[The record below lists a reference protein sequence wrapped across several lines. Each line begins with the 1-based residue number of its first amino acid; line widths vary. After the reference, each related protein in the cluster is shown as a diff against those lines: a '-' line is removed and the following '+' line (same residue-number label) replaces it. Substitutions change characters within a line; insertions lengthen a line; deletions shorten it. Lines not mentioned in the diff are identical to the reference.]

1 MSTALDRR
9 RHLSLMRASLLMA
22 ALSLSWPG
30 WAQWLSTGGPL
41 GGLGYDVRIHP
52 QNKNA
57 MYVTDNYA
65 GVVVSSDAGATWSA
79 SNQGISVRAGPTSNA
94 YPIFSLTVDHN
105 NPNILWA
112 GTNGEGGQYGVFKS
126 TDGGATWN
134 LKTNGI
140 TASPYGIVFR
150 GFTVQT
156 GSSDTVYAMAELP
169 SAVQGR
175 EFNRVQG
182 RVFKTTDGGSSW
194 TQLWQGDNLARYLI
208 IDPTDSRTLYLSTGI
223 FDREAYNSDCAS
235 AVPGG
240 VGVMKSSD
248 GGVTWSPSNDGL
260 TNLYVGSLRM
270 HPTQHLLLFAAV
282 GNNACS
288 GGFENN
294 QQGGLFR
301 SADGGAHWSKVIAND
316 ILTTVNFAPANPDIV
331 YAGSAAVFY
340 RSSDGGLNWTSYS
353 KPGGNSWGP
362 TGVRAGV
369 PIDVTVDP
377 SDVDL
382 LYANNYGGGVFRSG
396 DGARTWAIWSK
407 GYSGAQVHAVHVPA
421 ASVPQVLAIGRSGPF
436 RSTNYGGDWTGIGTG
451 QADFAEWNT
460 LVTDPRNADIILM
473 ADEHQGKIMRS
484 TDAGASFTVVLTQ
497 PQSNAANVATRQGFK
512 TLAVAPSSPDV
523 IYAGLARERG
533 TLEQGGTPAGR
544 VLYKS
549 TNGGASFVAA
559 GAALDGRNVR
569 KLIVHPTL
577 AGTLWA
583 ATSGGIYK
591 SSDGGSTWSSLGLVG
606 RNITALALVSAGN
619 TLVAGEKE
627 AGIWTSEDGGTTW
640 SGPSSVGFNNAN
652 PYVMAL
658 SFKDGATLY
667 AADYYSGTYSSTDHG
682 RSWTPF
688 PDSAM
693 SGLSVRAAKDI
704 VARNG
709 LVYAATE
716 GGGVFRYGTP
726 PTVASL
732 AQGWN
737 LLGNGSL
744 AALDVA
750 ASFGDASQVSAVWK
764 WVAASANWAFYSP
777 TQSDGGAAYA
787 AAHGFET
794 LSTINGGEGFWVYAK
809 LAFTAALPSGT
820 AIASS
825 SFATMSSGWHLIAI
839 GDNSTPRAFNAAL
852 SATPPTAG
860 QIPINLTTLWAWS
873 AEQQRW
879 YFYAPNLEANG
890 SLSSYISSKGYLDFG
905 STRTLDGSSG
915 FWVNKP

>member
-1 MSTALDRR
+1 MATVADRK
-9 RHLSLMRASLLMA
+9 M
-22 ALSLSWPG
+22 PG
-30 WAQWLSTGGPL
+30 WLTAAVLLLAQGLAAPASAQWQSTGGPL

-52 QNKNA
+52 QNKNT

-65 GVVVSSDAGATWSA
+65 GVVVSSDAGANWRA
-79 SNQGISVRAGPTSNA
+79 SNQGISVRAGATGNA
-94 YPIFSLTVDHN
+94 YPIFSLTVDQN
-105 NPNILWA
+105 DPNILWA

-126 TDGGATWN
+126 SDGGANWS

-140 TASPYGIVFR
+140 ASAPYGIVFR

-156 GSSDTVYAMAELP
+156 GNSDTVYAMAELP
-169 SAVQGR
+169 SIVQGR

-182 RVFKTTDGGSSW
+182 RVYKTSDGGANW
-194 TQLWQGDNLARYLI
+194 TLLWQGDNLARYLI
-208 IDPTDSRTLYLSTGI
+208 IDPSDNRTLYLSTGI
-223 FDREAYNSDCAS
+223 FDREAYNSDCANG
-235 AVPGG
+235 VFGG
-240 VGVMKSSD
+240 VGVLKSSD
-248 GGVTWSPSNDGL
+248 GGATWSAINNGL

-270 HPTQHLLLFAAV
+270 HPTQRLLLFAAA

-288 GGFENN
+288 GGAENH

-301 SADGGAHWSKVIAND
+301 SSDGGANWTKVIAND
-316 ILTTVNFAPANPDIV
+316 ILTTVNFAPANPNIV

-340 RSSDGGLNWTSYS
+340 RSSDGGLTWSVYS
-353 KPGGNSWGP
+353 KPGGASWGP

-377 SDVDL
+377 SDVNL
-382 LYANNYGGGVFRSG
+382 LYANNYGGGVFRSS
-396 DGARTWAIWSK
+396 DGAQSWAIWSK
-407 GYSGAQVHAVHVPA
+407 GYSGAQVHAVHVPPA
-421 ASVPQVLAIGRSGPF
+421 AVPQVLAIGRSGPY
-436 RSTNYGGDWTGIGTG
+436 RSSNYGGDWTGIGTG

-512 TLAVAPSSPDV
+512 TLAVAPSSPDI

-549 TNGGASFVAA
+549 SNGGASFTAA
-559 GAALDGRNVR
+559 GAALDGKNVR
-569 KLIVHPTL
+569 KLLVHPTQ
-577 AGTLWA
+577 ASTLWA
-583 ATSGGIYK
+583 ATSGGVYQ
-591 SSDGGSTWSSLGLVG
+591 SSDGAGTWTSLGLAG
-606 RNITALALVSAGN
+606 RNITALALSGT
-619 TLVAGEKE
+619 TLVAAEKE
-627 AGIWTSEDGGTTW
+627 AGIWTSEDGGGTW

-658 SFKDGATLY
+658 SFKDSGTLY
-667 AADYYSGTYSSTDHG
+667 AADYYSGTYRSSDHG
-682 RSWTPF
+682 GSWSPF

-693 SGLSVRAAKDI
+693 SGLTVRASKDI

-709 LVYAATE
+709 LVYTATE

-726 PTVASL
+726 PTVATL

-737 LLGNGSL
+737 LLGNGGT

-750 ASFGDASQVSAVWK
+750 TTFADPSNVSAVWK
-764 WVAASANWAFYSP
+764 WVEAGATWAFYSP

-787 AAHGFET
+787 AAHGYQA
-794 LSTINGGEGFWVYAK
+794 LRTINGGEGFWVNAK
-809 LAFTAALPSGT
+809 VAYTAPLPGGT

-825 SFATMSSGWHLIAI
+825 SWQSLSSGWHLLAI
-839 GDNSTPRAFNAAL
+839 GDNKTPRAFNVAL
-852 SATPPTAG
+852 GTTPPPAG
-860 QIPINLTTLWAWS
+860 QIPLNLTSLWAWS
-873 AEQQRW
+873 ATQQRW
-879 YFYAPNLEANG
+879 YFYAPGLDADG
-890 SLSSYISSKGYLDFG
+890 SLAAYIAARAYLDFG
-905 STRTLDGSSG
+905 TTTTLDATTG